1 MWHKE
6 GLWTPEIGNRRS
18 LSLRYFAFMH
28 ELNAAYM
35 HAGSAPM
42 PFWAFMGLKWE
53 KHTLIVFVPATSA
66 VVCVPGGIL
75 W

>member
-1 MWHKE
+1 
-6 GLWTPEIGNRRS
+6 
-18 LSLRYFAFMH
+18 MH